1 MARPARCRSS
11 RTCLTAR
18 LAALVV
24 VSAFS
29 LSSCFRVGP
38 LTSASS
44 TRVRRRSPGG
54 TAVVVMAGGK
64 ASKDPRTDE
73 LLLQMIERK
82 KYEVSRTLDEHKG
95 IGDPLTQRLGFVS
108 ETSSYRLTRAL
119 RRGALGETRR
129 LSVLADMKRLS
140 PTASA
145 NMPRTV
151 AGFVDAGRRAQEIA
165 AQGVSVV
172 MVSTDEMGWG
182 GKLDDLSDVL
192 ATTKAARKGELT
204 PSGEEQR
211 DVAVVMKDLII
222 HPIQIAEA
230 VERGADGV
238 LLMANVVG
246 QQLEELMNAATIMG
260 TEAIVEVHTPNE
272 CQHALELGASIIMVN
287 NWDRADGSWHP
298 EQAAEVRG
306 LIPDNVVTI
315 ATGGIGS
322 SEQAALLADAGFD
335 CVGLGR
341 ALAVHPEP
349 KKLVQNIR
357 AVEAMPAIAGWN
369 GPE

>member
-1 MARPARCRSS
+1 
-11 RTCLTAR
+11 
-18 LAALVV
+18 
-24 VSAFS
+24 
-29 LSSCFRVGP
+29 
-38 LTSASS
+38 
-44 TRVRRRSPGG
+44 
-54 TAVVVMAGGK
+54 
-64 ASKDPRTDE
+64 
-73 LLLQMIERK
+73 MIERK

-119 RRGALGETRR
+119 RRGALGDTRQ

-182 GKLDDLSDVL
+182 GKLDDLDDVL

-204 PSGEEQR
+204 PSGEQQR

-238 LLMANVVG
+238 LLLANVVG

-272 CQHALELGASIIMVN
+272 CKHALELGASIIMVN

-298 EQAAEVRG
+298 EQAAEVRS

-322 SEQAALLADAGFD
+322 SDQAALLADAGFD

-357 AVEAMPAIAGWN
+357 AIEANPAIAGWN